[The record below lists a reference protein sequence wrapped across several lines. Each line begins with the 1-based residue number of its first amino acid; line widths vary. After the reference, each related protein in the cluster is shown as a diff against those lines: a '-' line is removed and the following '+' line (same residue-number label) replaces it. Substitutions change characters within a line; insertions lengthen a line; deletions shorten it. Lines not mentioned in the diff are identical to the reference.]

1 MESEWNGLKVNRVV
15 LKSASLSVEDPYSF
29 KDWDSM
35 PLLLTGEVNLIGSTI
50 YEYSIRVVVLLTF

>member
-29 KDWDSM
+29 KDLESM

-50 YEYSIRVVVLLTF
+50 YEYSIRVVLLTF

>member
-15 LKSASLSVEDPYSF
+15 IKSASLSVEDPYSF
-29 KDWDSM
+29 KEWDSM

-50 YEYSIRVVVLLTF
+50 YEYSIRVVLLTF